1 MRTHRF
7 VIFLFALF
15 FGTLALPGADPAKD
29 RAKPSGEKD
38 YSAELPRVP
47 PREPAEALKAIQVR
61 PGFRV
66 ELVAA
71 EPLIRSPVALDFDE
85 DGRLFVVE
93 YPEYNQYA
101 NPKFKGHGSIKMLQ
115 DTDGDGRYDRATV
128 FADGLDSPV
137 AVACYD
143 GGVFVGVVP
152 DILYL
157 KDTDGDGKAD
167 LHKAVFT
174 GFGRDPAGEAMM
186 NSFHWGLDN
195 RFHVSTSLGG
205 GSVRRADRPDDRP
218 VNVRGQN
225 FLFDPRSGAFEATS
239 GGGQHG
245 MGIDDWGRTFVCE
258 NSNPIHFL
266 FYDARYLARNP
277 YVQAPAPAV
286 NIAPEGKYTKLMRI
300 SPNEPWRV
308 LRTRLRTQ
316 GLVPGSD
323 EGGKPS
329 GFFTGATGV
338 TVYRGD
344 AWPAEYRGSVLVGEV
359 ANNLLYRARLE
370 PKGIGFVA
378 QRADT
383 GAEFLASADNCFRP
397 VQLANGPDG
406 CLYVIDM
413 CRELIEG
420 AAFLP
425 PTILK
430 HMDVAG
436 GIDRGRI
443 WRIVPENFR
452 RPKPPRLGKAS
463 TVEWVAL
470 LEHSNGWHRD
480 TAARLL
486 YQRQDT
492 AAVAPLRK
500 LAAESKSSLGRL
512 HALYALQGLNALAAA
527 QVLQALDDPDPRVR
541 EHAVRLAEGLESS
554 PQVRTKL
561 GSMTEDADPRVRYQ
575 LAFSL
580 GSVGGEMPARA
591 LVRLALRDA
600 ADPWVRLAILSSLDT
615 RGGEVFRR
623 LLAEKA
629 FRSTERGRALL
640 GALAVQIG
648 AANRAGDVAAVV
660 KAVEELP
667 EGEKALAQEM
677 VRQLVSRQPAAGRAQ
692 LGGAAGGK
700 AAAILAD
707 LLRAARQTAADEK
720 RSPEERAAA
729 LRALGLARFADVKD
743 LLSSALQL
751 RQPRPV
757 QQAAL
762 ETLARYDDAGVPG
775 LVLEAWPGLS
785 PQLRATA
792 AETLFARPAW
802 VSAFLDAVAR
812 GEVKPGDVDPARIA
826 LLQASA
832 DPRLRARAAEL
843 FAGTRLGKRQDVVAV
858 YRKALDLKGDPG
870 KGKAVFKQVCSTCH
884 RLEGVGESI
893 GADLAAIRDRGLE
906 AVLLNILDPNREV
919 KPQFVTY
926 SLVTE
931 SGRSLTGMIAAETAN
946 SLTIRRNDGTSETVL
961 RVNVAEL
968 RSTGLS
974 FMPEGLEKQVD
985 LQGMADLLA
994 YLNSIK

>member
-7 VIFLFALF
+7 VTLLLALVL
-15 FGTLALPGADPAKD
+15 GTATLPGADPAKGP
-29 RAKPSGEKD
+29 KPPGEKD
-38 YSAELPRVP
+38 YSDELPRIA
-47 PREPAEALKAIQVR
+47 PREPAEALQAIKLR

-85 DGRLFVVE
+85 DGRLFVAE

-101 NPKFKGHGSIKMLQ
+101 NPKFTGHGCIKMLE
-115 DTDGDGRYDRATV
+115 DTDGDGRFDRATV
-128 FADGLDSPV
+128 YADGLDSPV
-137 AVACYD
+137 AVACHD
-143 GGVFVGVVP
+143 GGVFAGVVP

-157 KDTDGDGKAD
+157 KDTDGDGRAD
-167 LHKAVFT
+167 VRRAVFT
-174 GFGRDPAGEAMM
+174 GFGRDAAGEAMM
-186 NSFHWGLDN
+186 NSFRWGLDN

-205 GSVRRADRPDDRP
+205 GSVRRADRKDGPP

-225 FLFDPRSGAFEATS
+225 FLFDPRTGAFETSS

-245 MGIDDWGRTFVCE
+245 MGMDDWGRTFVCE

-286 NIAPEGKYTKLMRI
+286 NIAPDGKYTKLMRI

-344 AWPAEYRGSVLVGEV
+344 AWPEEYRGSVLVGEV
-359 ANNLLYRARLE
+359 ANNLVYRARLE
-370 PKGIGFVA
+370 PKGVGFLA
-378 QRADT
+378 HRADT
-383 GAEFLASADNCFRP
+383 GAEFLASSDNWFRP

-443 WRIVPENFR
+443 WRIVPENFK

-463 TVEWVAL
+463 TAELVAL
-470 LEHSNGWHRD
+470 LEHPNGWHRD

-486 YQRQDT
+486 YQRQDR
-492 AAVAPLRK
+492 AAVAPLK
-500 LAAESKSSLGRL
+500 ELAGGSKSSLGRL
-512 HALYALQGLNALAAA
+512 HALYALQGMNALEAA
-527 QVLQALDDPDPRVR
+527 QLLKALDDADPRVR
-541 EHAVRLAEGLESS
+541 EHAVRLAERFESS
-554 PQVRTKL
+554 PSVRAKL
-561 GSMTEDADPRVRYQ
+561 EPLTDDPDPRVRYQ

-580 GSVGGEMPARA
+580 GSVGGAMPSRA
-591 LVRLALRDA
+591 LVKLAFRDA
-600 ADPWVRLAILSSLDT
+600 ADPWVRLAVLSSLDT

-629 FRSTERGRALL
+629 FRGTEHGRVLL

-667 EGEKALAQEM
+667 EGEKALAGEV
-677 VRQLVSRQPAAGRAQ
+677 VRQLVSRQPAAGREH
-692 LGGAAGGK
+692 LSGAAGGK

-707 LLRAARQTAADEK
+707 LLRAARQAAADD
-720 RSPEERAAA
+720 RRTPGERGAAV
-729 LRALGLARFADVKD
+729 RALGLAPFADVKD
-743 LLSSALQL
+743 LFSSSLQP

-762 ETLARYDDAGVPG
+762 ETLARFDDPGVPR
-775 LVLEAWPGLS
+775 LVLGAWPGLS

-792 AETLFARPAW
+792 AETLFSRPAW
-802 VSAFLDAVAR
+802 VSAFLDAVVK

-832 DPRLRARAAEL
+832 DPRLRARAAGL
-843 FAGTRLGKRQDVVAV
+843 FAGTRLGKRQDVVAA
-858 YRKALDLKGDPG
+858 YRKALDLKGDPQ
-870 KGKAVFKQVCSTCH
+870 KGKALFKQVCSACH
-884 RLEGVGESI
+884 RLEGVGESV

-931 SGRSLTGMIAAETAN
+931 SGRSVTGMIAAETAN
-946 SLTIRRNDGTSETVL
+946 SLTVRRNDGTSETIL
-961 RVNVAEL
+961 RVDVAEL

-994 YLNSIK
+994 YLSSIK